1 LCGARSR
8 THAHGG
14 TRVAV
19 ALNCADGAHLSCA
32 PHSAAAA
39 VAISHHCTSALSAP
53 AGLRPAAAQEG
64 KTPMDVAKDDATRTA
79 LTTVPAD
86 VAALLSRLALSAYG
100 PALVDKLGV
109 AFCAD
114 LALLTEADLEKEMPA
129 MRVAERRRLLHAAA
143 VAAPAAP
150 PHAPV

>member
-1 LCGARSR
+1 
-8 THAHGG
+8 
-14 TRVAV
+14 
-19 ALNCADGAHLSCA
+19 
-32 PHSAAAA
+32 
-39 VAISHHCTSALSAP
+39 
-53 AGLRPAAAQEG
+53 
-64 KTPMDVAKDDATRTA
+64 MDVAKDDATRTA